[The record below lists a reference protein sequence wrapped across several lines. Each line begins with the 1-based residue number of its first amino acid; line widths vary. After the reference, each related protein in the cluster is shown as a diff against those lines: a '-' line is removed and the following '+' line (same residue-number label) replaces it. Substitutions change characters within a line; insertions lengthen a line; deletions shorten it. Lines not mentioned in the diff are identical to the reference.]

1 MFYFA
6 DFGRMLEYLRLAD
19 YRYVALGFVFSTLWL
34 LVRAQAWRIL
44 LQGKVSYRDAFFTYS
59 EGYLLNNIFPF
70 RLGEA
75 ARALL
80 IGRKPG
86 LSFWEALSTILIER
100 ALDLAFAAALLLVT
114 LPFVV
119 SMDWARPAAL
129 LAAGLVGA
137 GLLLLY
143 LSARNR
149 QKALALF
156 DWVAARV
163 PLVRRLGGR
172 MVPALLDGLSV
183 LTSGWAFLQ
192 AVLWIAL
199 NWLVAVGQY
208 WFVLGAFTPNP
219 PFLWA
224 AFGLGAAAFGLAAP
238 SAPGGLGT
246 LDAAVWGAFTAFGLD
261 PSLALAFSV
270 TIHLI
275 QYLVSLL
282 GIAGFAREGESLLTL
297 YRRLRSRPATGEHE
311 NL

>member
-282 GIAGFAREGESLLTL
+282 GVYAFARDGESLFGL
-297 YRRLRSRPATGEHE
+297 YNRLRKQGMPGNPEAG
-311 NL
+311 